1 MRAVLAVRGPAVGD
15 RAPGKSRAPGEPPK
29 NGGRPAQA
37 HRTNSLSTPPRT
49 RGSPQTP
56 APQTG
61 AVGSGGPRPPRP
73 AAGGDGRAG
82 GHGFAASSHNCPSAG
97 RAHHAIAHSLN
108 VTPHSSRSHLPSAHA
123 GPLTA

>member
-49 RGSPQTP
+49 PGAPQTP

-61 AVGSGGPRPPRP
+61 AVGSGGPPPAPP
-73 AAGGDGRAG
+73 AARGRRRAG
-82 GHGFAASSHNCPSAG
+82 GHRVPDSTNHFSTP
-97 RAHHAIAHSLN
+97 RPAH
-108 VTPHSSRSHLPSAHA
+108 
-123 GPLTA
+123 